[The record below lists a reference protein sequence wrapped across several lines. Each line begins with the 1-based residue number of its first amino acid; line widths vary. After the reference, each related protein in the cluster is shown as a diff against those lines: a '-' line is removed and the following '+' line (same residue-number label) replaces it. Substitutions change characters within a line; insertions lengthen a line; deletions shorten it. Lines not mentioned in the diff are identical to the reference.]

1 MPDLNWI
8 ISLITPAEW
17 AAVLWLMLLI
27 YAATEIAKRAWRL
40 FTKQYGSRV
49 AWIAAALVSFVGASI
64 LWPKPPASIVPWWI
78 AGIIGGPMMNVVVAI
93 AIAMIDRVSPGFA
106 RLLTG
111 ERRRRDEP
119 LPGGLERRQS
129 DRDA

>member
-8 ISLITPAEW
+8 IGLITPAEW

-49 AWIAAALVSFVGASI
+49 AWIAAALVSFVGASE
-64 LWPKPPASIVPWWI
+64 LWPDESIVPWWMV
-78 AGIIGGPMMNVVVAI
+78 GIIGGPISNVMYKLGVVL
-93 AIAMIDRVSPGFA
+93 IDRVSPGTA
-106 RLLTG
+106 RLFTG

-119 LPGGLERRQS
+119 PPGGLERRQP
-129 DRDA
+129 

>member
-8 ISLITPAEW
+8 IGLITPAEW

-40 FTKQYGSRV
+40 FTKQYGPRV
-49 AWIAAALVSFVGASI
+49 AWIAAALVSFAGASE
-64 LWPKPPASIVPWWI
+64 LWPEASIVPWWI
-78 AGIIGGPMMNVVVAI
+78 AGIIGGPMSNVLYKVTVW
-93 AIAMIDRVSPGFA
+93 MIDRVSPGFA
-106 RLLTG
+106 RLFTG
-111 ERRRRDEP
+111 ERRREDEP
-119 LPGGLERRQS
+119 PPGGLERRQS